1 MTDIVQEARQWLA
14 RAGSSYYPSQAQQ
27 QVEALCA
34 EVERLRAAP
43 CTCPGMV
50 AVEER
55 DQWREACQRISAERD
70 EILAAARADKAE
82 VDGVRI
88 RIEALRNRELRLS
101 GESYHEWN
109 AAIDAALAALEEK

>member
-1 MTDIVQEARQWLA
+1 MTDIVQEARAAVSAAESFGWQLSVSLV
-14 RAGSSYYPSQAQQ
+14 RD
-27 QVEALCA
+27 LCV

-55 DQWREACQRISAERD
+55 DQWREACHRISAERD